1 MMRNPRMLS
10 QYSRLYLAAS
20 FAFFLPLQAPRV
32 NAQTLGAEQAASM
45 LPGNTI
51 VFAEVQDLSHTVDLV
66 LDHPIR
72 HELEELPTYQ
82 QLFATP
88 QYLALRGGV
97 ALLEASMGQ
106 RWPELV
112 GTLSA
117 GGIYFAAEPTDESVA
132 LLIHAENGKS
142 LDTIRRTLF
151 PFIRGG
157 VKKGSVADPI
167 RTQEINGFEVY
178 SIRNDGFLAD
188 LDDWYVLSNKKPF
201 LEQIVRLRTSGS
213 FTLSNTLAQKQ
224 SLLETEHFQQAMKLR
239 PEKFLVWSYIDAT
252 TVRES
257 GEAVALYSGKTDN
270 PLAEML
276 FGGVTSTLKQ
286 TGTIAA
292 SLQVEQSRLQLSIS
306 TPHDKAWAGEDREY
320 FFGKNGDAQAPG
332 LAQTAD
338 QVFALS
344 GYRDLS
350 QMWLR
355 AADLMTEQAAE
366 GMAQAESQ
374 LAIFFSGKDFGE
386 DILGA
391 LGPHLQLVAARQDF
405 TSILPRPAIK
415 LPSFGLRFEMLAPEK
430 TTKEFRRVFQSLI
443 GFINIFGAMEGGTP
457 PLDMDWRR
465 EENYEI
471 ISATYASDLE
481 GEEAES
487 APIYYNFAP
496 AVVFTKDN
504 LVIAST
510 KKLAEELASSELET
524 DIASANTAATL
535 DAGTLHSILLDNQEQ
550 LIAQNMLENGH
561 AKEQAQAEIG
571 LLMQILSFVKGAEMK
586 LLVAADHLEL
596 KTTLKL
602 HSGGPTEK
610 VP

>member
-1 MMRNPRMLS
+1 MLFQRLLS
-10 QYSRLYLAAS
+10 QYSRLFWAAS
-20 FAFFLPLQAPRV
+20 LGFVLAVQARGL
-32 NAQTLGAEQAASM
+32 NAQTSGAEQAASM
-45 LPGNTI
+45 LPGTTI
-51 VFAEVQDLSHTVDLV
+51 VFAEVQNLSQTVDLV
-66 LDHPIR
+66 LEHPIR
-72 HELEELPTYQ
+72 DELEELPTYQ

-88 QYLALRGGV
+88 QYLAFRGGV

-106 RWPELV
+106 RWPEIV
-112 GTLSA
+112 ETLSA

-132 LLIHAENGKS
+132 VLIHAENGKS
-142 LDTIRRTLF
+142 LDTLRKTLF

-157 VKKGSVADPI
+157 AKKGSVADPI
-167 RTQEINGFEVY
+167 RKREINGFEVY

-201 LEQIVRLRTSGS
+201 LEQIVKLHSSGS
-213 FTLSNTLAQKQ
+213 FTHSDALVQK
-224 SLLETEHFQQAMKLR
+224 SLLETKHFQEAMQLR
-239 PEKFLVWSYIDAT
+239 PEKFLVWSYVDAA

-276 FGGVTSTLKQ
+276 FGGVMSTLKK
-286 TGTIAA
+286 TETIAA
-292 SLQVEQSRLQLSIS
+292 SLQVEQSQLQLSI
-306 TPHDKAWAGEDREY
+306 TTQHEKAWAGEDREY
-320 FFGKNGDAQAPG
+320 FFGENGDAQAPG
-332 LAQTAD
+332 LAKTEN

-391 LGPHLQLVAARQDF
+391 LGPNIQFVASKQDF
-405 TSILPRPAIK
+405 ANILPRPAIK

-443 GFINIFGAMEGGTP
+443 GFINIVGAMEGGNP
-457 PLDMDWRR
+457 PLDMDWQR
-465 EENYEI
+465 EEDYEI
-471 ISATYASDLE
+471 INATYASDLD
-481 GEEAES
+481 GEEAEA
-487 APIYYNFAP
+487 APIFYNFAP
-496 AVVFTKDN
+496 TVVFTRDK

-524 DIASANTAATL
+524 DASNANTVATL
-535 DAGTLHSILLDNQEQ
+535 DAGVLHSILLDNQEQ

-561 AKEQAQAEIG
+561 SKEQAQAEIG
-571 LLMQILSFVKGAEMK
+571 VLMQLLTFVKGAETK
-586 LLVAADHLEL
+586 LLVAADRLEL

-602 HSGGPTEK
+602 HSGVQQENSP
-610 VP
+610 

>member
-1 MMRNPRMLS
+1 MMLNPRMLS

-20 FAFFLPLQAPRV
+20 FAFFLALQAPRV

-72 HELEELPTYQ
+72 DELEELPTYQ
-82 QLFATP
+82 QLFASP
-88 QYLALRGGV
+88 QYLAFRGGV

-106 RWPELV
+106 PWPEIV
-112 GTLSA
+112 ATLSA

-151 PFIRGG
+151 PFIRSGA
-157 VKKGSVADPI
+157 KKGSVADPI
-167 RTQEINGFEVY
+167 RTTEINGFKVY

-201 LEQIVRLRTSGS
+201 IEQIVRLRAAGS
-213 FTLSNTLAQKQ
+213 SALSDTFAQK
-224 SLLETEHFQQAMKLR
+224 SLLDTGHFKEAMQLR
-239 PEKFLVWSYIDAT
+239 PENFLIWSYVDAAT
-252 TVRES
+252 LRES

-276 FGGVTSTLKQ
+276 FGGVMSTLKR

-292 SLQVEQSRLQLSIS
+292 SLQVEQSQLQLSVS
-306 TPHDKAWAGEDREY
+306 TPHDRSWVGEDREY
-320 FFGKNGDAQAPG
+320 FFGENGDAQAPG
-332 LAQTAD
+332 LAKTEN

-344 GYRDLS
+344 SYRDLS

-391 LGPHLQLVAARQDF
+391 LGPNIQLVASQQDF
-405 TSILPRPAIK
+405 GNLLPRPAIK
-415 LPSFGLRFEMLAPEK
+415 LPSFGLKFDMLAPEK
-430 TTKEFRRVFQSLI
+430 TTKEFRRVFQSLV
-443 GFINIFGAMEGGTP
+443 GFINIFGAMEGGNP
-457 PLDMDWRR
+457 PFDMDWQRK
-465 EENYEI
+465 ENYEI
-471 ISATYASDLE
+471 ISVSYASDLE
-481 GEEAES
+481 GEEAEA

-496 AVVFTKDN
+496 AIVFTEDK
-504 LVIAST
+504 LVLAST
-510 KKLAEELASSELET
+510 KLLAEELASVEQET
-524 DIASANTAATL
+524 DTSNANTAATL
-535 DAGTLHSILLDNQEQ
+535 DAGILHAILLDNQDQ

-561 AKEQAQAEIG
+561 SREQAQAEIG
-571 LLMQILSFVKGAEMK
+571 LLMQVLNFIKGAETK
-586 LLVAADHLEL
+586 LLVAADRLEL
-596 KTTLKL
+596 RTTLKL
-602 HSGGPTEK
+602 HSGISAEK
-610 VP
+610 AP

>member
-1 MMRNPRMLS
+1 MLNPRMLS
-10 QYSRLYLAAS
+10 HYSRLSLAAS
-20 FAFFLPLQAPRV
+20 LGCFLALQALRL
-32 NAQTLGAEQAASM
+32 NAQTSGAEQAASM
-45 LPGNTI
+45 LPGNAI
-51 VFAEVQDLSHTVDLV
+51 LFAEVQDLSQTIDLV
-66 LDHPIR
+66 LEHPIR
-72 HELEELPTYQ
+72 DELEELPTYQ

-88 QYLALRGGV
+88 QYLAFSGGV

-106 RWPELV
+106 RWPEIV
-112 GTLSA
+112 ETLSA

-142 LDTIRRTLF
+142 LDTLRKTLF

-157 VKKGSVADPI
+157 AKKGSVADPI
-167 RTQEINGFEVY
+167 RKKEIDGFDVY

-188 LDDWYVLSNKKPF
+188 LDDWYVFTNKKPF
-201 LEQIVRLRTSGS
+201 LEQIVKLHASGS
-213 FTLSNTLAQKQ
+213 FTHSKTLAQK
-224 SLLETEHFQQAMKLR
+224 SLLETEHFQQALQLR
-239 PEKFLVWSYIDAT
+239 PEKFLVWSYVDAA

-276 FGGVTSTLKQ
+276 FGGVMSTLKQ
-286 TGTIAA
+286 AGTIAA
-292 SLQVEQSRLQLSIS
+292 SLQVEQSQLQLSIS
-306 TPHDKAWAGEDREY
+306 TPHDKAWAGEEREY
-320 FFGKNGDAQAPG
+320 FFGENGDAQAPG
-332 LAQTAD
+332 LAKTGN

-391 LGPHLQLVAARQDF
+391 LGPNIQFVASKQDF
-405 TSILPRPAIK
+405 TNILPRPAIK

-430 TTKEFRRVFQSLI
+430 TTKEFRRVFQSLV
-443 GFINIFGAMEGGTP
+443 GFINIVGAMEGGNP
-457 PLDMDWRR
+457 PLDMDWQR
-465 EENYEI
+465 EENYEV

-496 AVVFTKDN
+496 TVVFTRDK

-510 KKLAEELASSELET
+510 KKLAEELASSQLET
-524 DIASANTAATL
+524 AASNANTAAAL

-561 AKEQAQAEIG
+561 SKEQAQAEIG
-571 LLMQILSFVKGAEMK
+571 LLMQILSFIKGAETK
-586 LLVAADHLEL
+586 LLVAADRLEL
-596 KTTLKL
+596 RTTLKL
-602 HSGGPTEK
+602 HSGISAEK
-610 VP
+610 AP